1 MKILLINHYAGSPE
15 LGMEFR
21 PFYMAKE
28 WGKLGHD
35 TLIVGGS
42 FSHLRRIQPTSKNK
56 IIDGVHY
63 SWVGVN
69 KYEGNGV
76 GRILSMFL
84 FIFKLFF
91 RFKRYLGDF
100 RPDVVIASSTYPMDI
115 YPARKIAKYYG
126 AKLIYE
132 VHDLWPLSPIEL
144 GGYSKNHP
152 FIRIVQ
158 AAENYCYRHVDAVV
172 SMLPAAENH
181 MLEHGLVKDKFYY
194 VPNGIVVEAWDNFEE
209 IPDEHKKLLARLHNS
224 GTFVVGF
231 AGAHGIAN
239 SLYAIID
246 AVANLNH
253 DNVALV
259 LVGGGQEKNNLMR
272 YVVERNISN
281 VYFLPPINKK
291 EIPSLLKE
299 MDALYIGLQ
308 KQSLFRF
315 GISPNKLF
323 DYMMAGK
330 PVIQAIDAGN
340 NIVREANCGVDVEP
354 DNVESIRSAVLYIKN
369 MPELKRQKLGENGH
383 KFVLENHTYHILAKR
398 FADIMTNLITNE
410 NNNSNR
416 STSSIH

>member
-84 FIFKLFF
+84 FIFKLFS